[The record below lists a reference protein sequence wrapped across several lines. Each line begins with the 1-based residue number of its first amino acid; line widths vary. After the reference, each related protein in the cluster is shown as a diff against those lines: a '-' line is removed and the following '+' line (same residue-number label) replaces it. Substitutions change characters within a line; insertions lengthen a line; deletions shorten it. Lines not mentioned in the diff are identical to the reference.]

1 MSDDLKHTVTI
12 DLALRQPLTDSLR
25 QTVIEDLPELSEIAD
40 AGLQAAAVE
49 AWAISLATSSFARI
63 SDLPGAAFPG
73 MAVLKT
79 GGQDVHI
86 RGVTRLAREM
96 AAQMRDLNQAVDID
110 DDILLAGALLHD
122 LGKPFEMDPENVARW
137 QADPSR
143 DGMLPLRH
151 TIYGAHIA
159 LAAGLPISIA
169 HICAC
174 HSAEGENVVRS
185 LECSIIHLADEAWW
199 KTTAFAGLL
208 EESTVRG
215 LLKKFEPR
223 PLKAQGDGK

>member
-1 MSDDLKHTVTI
+1 MRDDIPHTASI
-12 DLALRQPLTDSLR
+12 DLALRQPVTDALR
-25 QTVIEDLPELSEIAD
+25 QTVIEDLPELAEIAD
-40 AGLQAAAVE
+40 ADLRDRATE
-49 AWAISLATSSFARI
+49 AWAISLATSGFSRLSA
-63 SDLPGAAFPG
+63 LPGAAFPG
-73 MAVLKT
+73 MAVLKK

-96 AAQMRDLNQAVDID
+96 AAQMKELEPAVDID

-122 LGKPFEMDPENVARW
+122 LGKPFEMDPDNVARW
-137 QADPSR
+137 QAFPSR
-143 DGMLPLRH
+143 EGMLPLRH
-151 TIYGAHIA
+151 TIYGAHLA
-159 LAAGLPISIA
+159 LAAGLPLAIA

-185 LECSIIHLADEAWW
+185 LECAIIHLADEAWW

-208 EESTVRG
+208 EEDTVRG

-223 PLKAQGDGK
+223 PLKA